1 MRRFFI
7 SFMLSCLFFSCE
19 SGEPKLQ
26 ELRGSVFG
34 TSYGIQY
41 FDSQNNQKLVQAVD
55 SVFYTINASLSTYL
69 PNSIISRINKN
80 THVKLDNIFIEVY
93 QASLSVYKDTEGRFD
108 PTIGGLVNAW
118 DFGPEGAEKDL
129 DSLRIAQLMTGV
141 GFNKISIFDN
151 ELQKSNN
158 AIYIDFNAIAKGF
171 AVDEISKLLDRFG
184 FHDYVVEIGG
194 EIRTSGHNLDKN
206 KDWKIGI
213 DKPNFD
219 GTQSMITAIELKNQS
234 MATSGVYRHYWVN
247 DQGFRYAHIIDTK
260 TGFPSR
266 TDILSVSVIANQC
279 MIADAFATALQS
291 MNSSEADT
299 FLKKHLDL
307 KVMLITAKPDGDL
320 ELKYY
325 NGFPSN

>member
-1 MRRFFI
+1 
-7 SFMLSCLFFSCE
+7 
-19 SGEPKLQ
+19 
-26 ELRGSVFG
+26 
-34 TSYGIQY
+34 
-41 FDSQNNQKLVQAVD
+41 
-55 SVFYTINASLSTYL
+55 
-69 PNSIISRINKN
+69 
-80 THVKLDNIFIEVY
+80 
-93 QASLSVYKDTEGRFD
+93 
-108 PTIGGLVNAW
+108 
-118 DFGPEGAEKDL
+118 
-129 DSLRIAQLMTGV
+129 
-141 GFNKISIFDN
+141 
-151 ELQKSNN
+151 
-158 AIYIDFNAIAKGF
+158 
-171 AVDEISKLLDRFG
+171 
-184 FHDYVVEIGG
+184 
-194 EIRTSGHNLDKN
+194 
-206 KDWKIGI
+206 
-213 DKPNFD
+213 
-219 GTQSMITAIELKNQS
+219 